1 MRCGPTARQLVLTI
15 GRRLACLANRF
26 PRTQWAA
33 QKASWGWFLFP
44 LLPLQEIKRLMDHE
58 REHGCDNIWEEVN
71 VKGVGKPMYN
81 IETRR
86 RR

>member
-1 MRCGPTARQLVLTI
+1 MHASLTDFQEHRGPPKKPVGLVS
-15 GRRLACLANRF
+15 F
-26 PRTQWAA
+26 PSATSPRD
-33 QKASWGWFLFP
+33 
-44 LLPLQEIKRLMDHE
+44 RLMDHE